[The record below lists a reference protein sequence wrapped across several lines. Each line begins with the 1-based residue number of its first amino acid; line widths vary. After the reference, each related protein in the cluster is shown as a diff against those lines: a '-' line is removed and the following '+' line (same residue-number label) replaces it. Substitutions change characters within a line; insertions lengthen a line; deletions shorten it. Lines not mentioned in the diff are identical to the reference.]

1 MKIPE
6 IIVTQFGDIYKIE
19 SFQEGEDEFI
29 LEQNSFFYSY
39 LINSDDFAQ
48 MKNGLKFASGIK
60 AKNPKEYI
68 DWLKRY
74 KENMSCN

>member
-39 LINSDDFAQ
+39 LINSDDFTQ
-48 MKNGLKFASGIK
+48 SKKS
-60 AKNPKEYI
+60 
-68 DWLKRY
+68 
-74 KENMSCN
+74 